1 MQYKSYLIEQN
12 ISNLDKNI
20 VLFYG
25 ENLGL
30 KNDLKEKIKEN
41 NDNCEII
48 RFNQDEIIKNKNL
61 LLNEISNISL
71 FGKKKI
77 FYIFGVSDKFLEII
91 TDLEES
97 VSESKIYLF
106 SDILD
111 KKSKIRNYFEKS
123 SKIASVPC
131 YEDNVISLKRIIQD
145 KLKGFQGLTTQNI
158 NLILDSCNLDRI
170 KLNNEL
176 QKISIFF
183 ENKKINTIKLEL
195 LLDTKINDNFNILKD
210 EALAGN
216 KIKTNNLLSETI
228 IDTDK
233 NYFYL
238 SLLNQRLFKLKEI
251 HNMRG
256 NTLERKI
263 DEIKPPIF
271 WKDRN
276 NFLIQARKWDSNKL
290 EDLLKQTYKLELKI
304 KSDSSINKN
313 ILIKNLIV
321 EICKS
326 ASF

>member
-41 NDNCEII
+41 NVNCEII

-71 FGKKKI
+71 FVKKKI